1 MFCKSLYLIS
11 QGVLQRDQILK
22 KFLFTFLW
30 LHFKNAIHRK
40 LLQISGLYPP
50 LGNFTTYY
58 YIKKAT
64 AFLIQLFNNPMYCS
78 FMMEGKIKYQ
88 GFPRT
93 DGTQDLLDFTVWCFT
108 TEVQTHSTTEIVD
121 PISIMNACQI

>member
-22 KFLFTFLW
+22 KFLVTFYGFILKMP
-30 LHFKNAIHRK
+30 FIGM
-40 LLQISGLYPP
+40 LQISCLYPP

-93 DGTQDLLDFTVWCFT
+93 DGTQDLLDFTVSCFT

-121 PISIMNACQI
+121 PISIMNSCQI

>member
-1 MFCKSLYLIS
+1 
-11 QGVLQRDQILK
+11 
-22 KFLFTFLW
+22 
-30 LHFKNAIHRK
+30 
-40 LLQISGLYPP
+40 
-50 LGNFTTYY
+50 
-58 YIKKAT
+58 
-64 AFLIQLFNNPMYCS
+64 MYCS

-93 DGTQDLLDFTVWCFT
+93 DGTQDLLDFTVSCFT